1 MDDREER
8 VRRRLESGNFTVHE
22 HFPKDVK
29 VAVQSFLEASRMMI
43 TEELDYVPIEYLQK
57 LLKTLAKYP
66 EYNAITIDLL
76 RSYNESKDSWTDAVT
91 PGEVFESL
99 TDGLEYVFQK
109 SQGKDTEF
117 HLSAFKGQI
126 YSVHTETEQK
136 ETKRYS
142 LYGEDTENIHVS

>member
-76 RSYNESKDSWTDAVT
+76 RSYNESKDS
-91 PGEVFESL
+91 
-99 TDGLEYVFQK
+99 
-109 SQGKDTEF
+109 
-117 HLSAFKGQI
+117 
-126 YSVHTETEQK
+126 
-136 ETKRYS
+136 
-142 LYGEDTENIHVS
+142 

>member
-1 MDDREER
+1 M
-8 VRRRLESGNFTVHE
+8 S
-22 HFPKDVK
+22 
-29 VAVQSFLEASRMMI
+29 
-43 TEELDYVPIEYLQK
+43 QK
-57 LLKTLAKYP
+57 IVEKEVKTLVLTRVP
-66 EYNAITIDLL
+66 PGD
-76 RSYNESKDSWTDAVT
+76 RWTDAVT